1 MGSKCFFFIRVWRN
15 LTTQECVES
24 VWRVLDRKKKNL
36 FLLVLTV
43 FERFFMDL
51 DPEFWSIRIWIQG
64 KKSDPDP
71 GFY

>member
-1 MGSKCFFFIRVWRN
+1 M
-15 LTTQECVES
+15 ES
-24 VWRVLDRKKKNL
+24 VWRVLDRKKKKL

>member
-1 MGSKCFFFIRVWRN
+1 MMFFIRVWRN

-51 DPEFWSIRIWIQG
+51 DPEFWPIRIWIQG